1 MTSTFASEPSVWESP
16 AALLA
21 HVVDSHHAYA
31 RTELARLVPLA
42 RWAARISGEQY
53 PELSQL
59 VAILDAVVEHFIP
72 HMRAEETTLFPAIL
86 ELVDPNVSDDRR
98 RMLRMFIGVA
108 RHDHADVETLFQA
121 MRRVTRNYAAPAAA
135 DASHR
140 ELYQRLAALETNLR
154 EHLLLENQLLASL
167 RL

>member
-1 MTSTFASEPSVWESP
+1 MTSTFASEPSAWESP
-16 AALLA
+16 ATLLA
-21 HVVDSHHAYA
+21 HIVDSHHAYA

-42 RWAARISGEQY
+42 RWAARIGGEQH
-53 PELSQL
+53 PELTEV

-86 ELVDPNVSDDRR
+86 ELVDPHVSDERR

-108 RHDHADVETLFQA
+108 RHDHADVETLFEA
-121 MRRVTRNYAAPAAA
+121 MRRVTNGYASPDGA
-135 DASHR
+135 DASLR
-140 ELYQRLAALETNLR
+140 ELYLRSAALEGNLR
-154 EHLLLENQLLASL
+154 EHLMLENRLLASL

>member
-1 MTSTFASEPSVWESP
+1 MTSTFASEPSAWESP

-21 HVVDSHHAYA
+21 HIVDSHHAYA

-42 RWAARISGEQY
+42 RWAARISGEQH
-53 PELSQL
+53 PELGQV
-59 VAILDAVVEHFIP
+59 VAILDAVVEDFIP

-86 ELVDPNVSDDRR
+86 ELVDPNVSDERR

-108 RHDHADVETLFQA
+108 RHDHADVEKLFQA
-121 MRRVTRNYAAPAAA
+121 MREVTRNYAASDAA
-135 DASHR
+135 DPSHR
-140 ELYQRLAALETNLR
+140 ELYQRLAALEANLR
-154 EHLLLENQLLASL
+154 EHLLLENRLLASL